1 MKKKDLNNIFPNV
14 QKNVPLSSFSTF
26 GIGGKAKWFY
36 QVKEEKNLIQLVK
49 FCKENNIPY
58 FVLGGG
64 SNVLFS
70 DDSFKGLVIKI
81 DTSDYEI
88 KGEKIIVK
96 SGVSLSKL
104 VDLAYKNS
112 LSGLE
117 FALSIPGTIGGA
129 VVINASAAG
138 HKMSEIIEKVKILT
152 EEGEIKELSFVD
164 NLFKD
169 KKGIILEVVL
179 RLKKQKKEKIKEEMQ
194 KALSLRKNQPTG
206 KSAGCVFK
214 NPLLLS
220 AGKLI
225 EECGLKGKKIGAAQI
240 SEKHANFIINLGSAK
255 ASDVLKL
262 ITYIKEK
269 VKAKFNID
277 LKLEIV
283 LVKNND

>member
-1 MKKKDLNNIFPNV
+1 MKKKDLNNIFPDV

-70 DDSFKGLVIKI
+70 DDGFKGLVIKI

-88 KGEKIIVK
+88 KRKKIIVK

-129 VVINASAAG
+129 DVINASAAG

-152 EEGEIKELSFVD
+152 EEGEIKELSFVN

-169 KKGIILEVVL
+169 KKGIILEIVL

-214 NPLLLS
+214 NPSLLS

-277 LKLEIV
+277 IKLEIV

>member
-1 MKKKDLNNIFPNV
+1 
-14 QKNVPLSSFSTF
+14 
-26 GIGGKAKWFY
+26 
-36 QVKEEKNLIQLVK
+36 
-49 FCKENNIPY
+49 
-58 FVLGGG
+58 
-64 SNVLFS
+64 
-70 DDSFKGLVIKI
+70 
-81 DTSDYEI
+81 
-88 KGEKIIVK
+88 
-96 SGVSLSKL
+96 
-104 VDLAYKNS
+104 
-112 LSGLE
+112 
-117 FALSIPGTIGGA
+117 
-129 VVINASAAG
+129 
-138 HKMSEIIEKVKILT
+138 
-152 EEGEIKELSFVD
+152 
-164 NLFKD
+164 
-169 KKGIILEVVL
+169 
-179 RLKKQKKEKIKEEMQ
+179 MQ

-214 NPLLLS
+214 NPSLLS

>member
-117 FALSIPGTIGGA
+117 FALGIPGTIGGA
-129 VVINASAAG
+129 VAINASAAG

-152 EEGEIKELSFVD
+152 EEGGIKELSFVD

-169 KKGIILEVVL
+169 KKGIILEIVL

-194 KALSLRKNQPTG
+194 KALSLRKNQHTG

-214 NPLLLS
+214 NPPLLS

-277 LKLEIV
+277 IKLEIV

>member
-1 MKKKDLNNIFPNV
+1 MKKKDLNNIFPDV

-26 GIGGKAKWFY
+26 GIGGKAEWFY
-36 QVKEEKNLIQLVK
+36 QVEEEKNLIQLIK

-58 FVLGGG
+58 FILGGG

-117 FALSIPGTIGGA
+117 FALGIPGTIGGA
-129 VVINASAAG
+129 VAINASAAG

-152 EEGEIKELSFVD
+152 EEGEIKELSFVN

-214 NPLLLS
+214 NPSLLS

>member
-1 MKKKDLNNIFPNV
+1 
-14 QKNVPLSSFSTF
+14 
-26 GIGGKAKWFY
+26 
-36 QVKEEKNLIQLVK
+36 
-49 FCKENNIPY
+49 
-58 FVLGGG
+58 
-64 SNVLFS
+64 
-70 DDSFKGLVIKI
+70 
-81 DTSDYEI
+81 
-88 KGEKIIVK
+88 
-96 SGVSLSKL
+96 
-104 VDLAYKNS
+104 
-112 LSGLE
+112 
-117 FALSIPGTIGGA
+117 
-129 VVINASAAG
+129 
-138 HKMSEIIEKVKILT
+138 MSEIIEKVKILT
-152 EEGEIKELSFVD
+152 EEGGIKELSFVD

-179 RLKKQKKEKIKEEMQ
+179 RLKKEKKEKIKEEMQ

>member
-1 MKKKDLNNIFPNV
+1 MKKKDLNNIFPDV

-58 FVLGGG
+58 FILSGG

-70 DDSFKGLVIKI
+70 DDGFKWLVVKI
-81 DTSDYEI
+81 DTFGYEI

-117 FALSIPGTIGGA
+117 FALGIPGTIGGA
-129 VVINASAAG
+129 VAINASAAG

-152 EEGEIKELSFVD
+152 EEGGIKELSFVD

-179 RLKKQKKEKIKEEMQ
+179 RLKKEKKEKIKEEMQ

>member
-1 MKKKDLNNIFPNV
+1 MKKKDLNNIFPDV

-58 FVLGGG
+58 FILSGG

-70 DDSFKGLVIKI
+70 DDGFKWLVVKI
-81 DTSDYEI
+81 NTFGYEI

-117 FALSIPGTIGGA
+117 FALGIPGTIGGA
-129 VVINASAAG
+129 VAINASAAG

-152 EEGEIKELSFVD
+152 EEGGIKELSFVD

-179 RLKKQKKEKIKEEMQ
+179 RLKKEKKEKIKEEMQ